1 MSLGGTRFSGLQRDA
16 DMRAAAAWFAALQA
30 GSADQAAFERWRE
43 EPAHALAFARVM
55 ASWEGAT
62 EQAGAPELP
71 AHITRRRLVRGGM
84 AGAVLVAAGSGLLAT
99 RAYAW
104 DSASTGVGETRRL
117 RLPDGSMAMLNTDTR
132 LQWRF
137 SASQRELWLDRGE
150 VALDL
155 QPGAAAQFA
164 THDSAATLDPGRFN
178 ARLRGKALELIV
190 LRGAARSAHK
200 GGRAATAYQQLSF
213 ATGLP
218 SATPVSGEAVEAVL
232 AWQSGDVVFVD
243 TPLAEA
249 VAEYNRYL
257 PRPIVIDDPQLAT
270 VRIGGRFVSSDPA
283 DFLRAV
289 SAGLGVRVRTAADA
303 VHLEK

>member
-1 MSLGGTRFSGLQRDA
+1 MQRDA
-16 DMRAAAAWFAALQA
+16 DMRDAAAWFAALQA
-30 GSADQAAFERWRE
+30 GSADQLAFEQWRE
-43 EPAHALAFARVM
+43 DPAHALAFARVT
-55 ASWEGAT
+55 ATWEGAA
-62 EQAGAPELP
+62 EQPAAFELP

-84 AGAVLVAAGSGLLAT
+84 AGAIAVAAGSAFLAT

-104 DSASTGVGETRRL
+104 DSASTEVGETRRL

-137 SASQRELWLDRGE
+137 SAKQRELWLDRGE

-155 QPGAAAQFA
+155 QPGATAHLV
-164 THDSAATLDPGRFN
+164 TRDSAATLDPGRFN
-178 ARLRGKALELIV
+178 ARLRGAALELIV
-190 LRGAARSAHK
+190 LRGSARSAQQ
-200 GGRAATAYQQLSF
+200 GARPAGAYQQLSF
-213 ATGLP
+213 ATALP
-218 SATPVSGEAVEAVL
+218 SAQPVSGEAVEAAL

-243 TPLAEA
+243 APLADA

-257 PRPIVIDDPQLAT
+257 LRPIVIDDPALAT

-289 SAGLGVRVRTAADA
+289 STGLGVRVSTTADA
-303 VHLEK
+303 VHLRK

>member
-16 DMRAAAAWFAALQA
+16 DMRAAAGWFAALQA
-30 GSADQAAFERWRE
+30 GSADRAAFEEWRA
-43 EPAHALAFARVM
+43 EPAHALAFARVT
-55 ASWEGAT
+55 ATWEDAT
-62 EQAGAPELP
+62 ERPDGLELP

-84 AGAVLVAAGSGLLAT
+84 ASALLVTAGSTFLAT

-104 DSASTGVGETRRL
+104 ESAVTDVGETRRL
-117 RLPDGSMAMLNTDTR
+117 RLPDGSMVMLNTDTR

-137 SASQRELWLDRGE
+137 SAKRRELWLDRGE

-164 THDSAATLDPGRFN
+164 TKDGAATLDPGRFN
-178 ARLRGKALELIV
+178 ARLRGAALELIV
-190 LRGAARSAHK
+190 LRGAARK
-200 GGRAATAYQQLSF
+200 GAQAAKAYQQLSF
-213 ATGLP
+213 VAAT
-218 SATPVSGEAVEAVL
+218 SSTRPVSGEAVEAVL

-243 TPLAEA
+243 APLADA

-257 PRPIVIDDPQLAT
+257 QRPIVIDDAALAT

-289 SAGLGVRVRTAADA
+289 STGLGVRVRTAADA